1 MNSIVSWATAI
12 CVALIG
18 GGVLSLISPSGNL
31 KKATSFAISLFF
43 LCAIITPFIT
53 LSFSDSPQFTVSQSA
68 VIRDDTS
75 ERLAKT
81 TAQRGVKEI
90 LKSQNIT
97 AQKIDIGIHIN
108 DDKSI
113 SITYIEITL
122 ERDKIIYESEIS
134 NMIHEYFGIKAEFAY
149 A

>member
-1 MNSIVSWATAI
+1 MDSIVSWATAI
-12 CVALIG
+12 CAALVG

-31 KKATSFAISLFF
+31 KKTVSFAISLFF

-53 LSFSDSPQFTVSQSA
+53 LNFSDSLDFSVSQSDE
-68 VIRDDTS
+68 VRGDTTV
-75 ERLAKT
+75 RLAK
-81 TAQRGVKEI
+81 AAAERGVKEI
-90 LKSQNIT
+90 LKSKDIIP
-97 AQKIDIGIHIN
+97 QKIDTDIHIN

-122 ERDKIIYESEIS
+122 DKGQSIYESEIS
-134 NMIHEYFGIKAEFAY
+134 GMIEEYFGIKPGFRY